1 MARPRHLVDNEIY
14 MVEREISECN
24 DKYNKLMSK
33 SNPASATGNAGEK
46 ALDLMKQ
53 LEGKT
58 EALRRLKRER
68 DELVEFESKMV
79 APLEQIPRMHKF
91 Y

>member
-1 MARPRHLVDNEIY
+1 

-33 SNPASATGNAGEK
+33 GNPQSQTANAGER
-46 ALDLMKQ
+46 ALEIMKQ

-58 EALRRLKRER
+58 EALRRLRRER
-68 DELVEFESKMV
+68 DELIEFESKMV
-79 APLEQIPRMHKF
+79 PPLEQIPRMHKF